1 MRAASAAFLA
11 WVETAIAPI
20 AHANGL
26 KGKGPVFRRRDGDGW
41 IVFGLERRHLDPG
54 EAMALTDDPVVEFR
68 FNVGASLPT
77 VRPAWV
83 DPRASAPNQLDLTIH
98 APSLALQ
105 PADGDSWHVFRVGD
119 AAAQA
124 GLARQVETG
133 LPAAL
138 AALGRTTA
146 RAVLEQKLA
155 YSGPLEDL
163 APGHAEEL
171 LKLADAAG
179 ASDVRASIVAG
190 LKRDPVTS
198 ERERYTDEVGDL
210 FGPGVS
216 VEVMTPPGEDEIG
229 PRIRPIRRLAKTKA
243 KLLADLASDRRYPRR
258 IAATRLGGW
267 AGDPDVVDALRVA
280 LRHADSFTRLAA
292 AASLGHLA
300 DDHDETWRRTLE
312 LAADADAGPS
322 ELAEAI
328 VLLARLD
335 PDRRAGQA
343 MQTLDLMVER
353 YPAWT
358 RRVRGL
364 ASLLVPHRD

>member
-11 WVETAIAPI
+11 WVETAIAPL

-41 IVFGLERRHLDPG
+41 IVFGLERRHLDPE

-68 FNVGASLPT
+68 FNVGASLTP
-77 VRPAWV
+77 VRPAW
-83 DPRASAPNQLDLTIH
+83 DGRKANTPNQLDLTVH

-105 PADGDSWHVFRVGD
+105 PADGDPWHVFRVGD
-119 AAAQA
+119 VA
-124 GLARQVETG
+124 GQTRLAREVETG
-133 LPAAL
+133 LPTAL
-138 AALGRTTA
+138 AALGRPSA
-146 RAVLEQKLA
+146 RAALEQKLA

-163 APGHAEEL
+163 APGHAKEL

-179 ASDVRASIVAG
+179 ASDLRASIVAA
-190 LKRDPVTS
+190 LNRDPITP
-198 ERERYTDEVGDL
+198 ERERYADEIGNL

-216 VEVMTPPGEDEIG
+216 VEAITSPADDEIWPPTRPG
-229 PRIRPIRRLAKTKA
+229 PRLAKTKA
-243 KLLADLASDRRYPRR
+243 RLLADLASDRRYPRR

-267 AGDPDVVDALRVA
+267 DGDPHVVAALRAA

-312 LAADADAGPS
+312 LAADAEAGPS

-343 MQTLDLMVER
+343 MQALDLMVER